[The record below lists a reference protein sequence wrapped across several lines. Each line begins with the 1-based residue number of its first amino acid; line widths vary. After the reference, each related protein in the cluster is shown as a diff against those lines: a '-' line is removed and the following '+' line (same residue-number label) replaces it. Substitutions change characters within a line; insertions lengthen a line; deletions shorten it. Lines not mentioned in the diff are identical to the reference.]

1 MLTGKAVVVTGGG
14 RGIGRACAMA
24 IADRGGA
31 VIVNDIDLAEAEGV
45 AREIDDR
52 GGKAIAHAADVSDWD
67 AAAGLIGACI
77 DAFGTIDGLVNNAGI
92 FQSLSVL
99 DADEAAWRRTM
110 SVNVLGVAFCLRHA
124 ARAMVE
130 RGRGAIVNVSSGGHH
145 GVLDAAPYG
154 ASKGAVASLTY
165 CAAIDL
171 ADTGVRVNGICP
183 RAMTRM
189 ADIEAAHAARV
200 GRAPVFVDAPAPED
214 NALLVAYLLSDAAA
228 DLNGQMFRVEGDGL
242 SMVSHP
248 VVVSPTAKLDKG
260 DDLAVAK
267 GFDTVL
273 RRQIQPLGIHYAELT
288 YL

>member
-1 MLTGKAVVVTGGG
+1 MLTEKAVVVTGSG
-14 RGIGRACAMA
+14 RGIGRACAIA
-24 IADRGGA
+24 IADRGSA
-31 VIVNDIDLAEAEGV
+31 VVVNDVDRSEAEAV
-45 AREIDDR
+45 ANEINER
-52 GGKAIAHAADVSDWD
+52 GGIAIANAEDVADWD
-67 AAAGLIGACI
+67 AAGRLIETCVQ
-77 DAFGTIDGLVNNAGI
+77 AFGTIDGLVNNAAI

-99 DADEAAWRRTM
+99 DADEAAWRRTI

-124 ARAMVE
+124 AAAMVE
-130 RGRGAIVNVSSGGHH
+130 RGVGAIVNVSSGGHH

-154 ASKGAVASLTY
+154 TSKGAVASLTY

-189 ADIEAAHAARV
+189 ADIEAVHAARV
-200 GRAPVFVDAPAPED
+200 GRPPVFVDAPAPED

-242 SMVSHP
+242 GMVSHP
-248 VVVSPTAKLDKG
+248 VIVSPTAVLDKR
-260 DDLAVAK
+260 DDVAVAR

-273 RRQIQPLGIHYAELT
+273 RRQIQPLGIHYAELN
-288 YL
+288 YV